1 MLLHR
6 RDWADPMIP
15 TVSVPSIQGRTGE
28 PGSDTSTFEHQARPY
43 RRVRVNGGEQCR
55 CPQSQTIT
63 RSARARS
70 MAHVSGFQSRLRS
83 L

>member
-1 MLLHR
+1 
-6 RDWADPMIP
+6 MIP

-28 PGSDTSTFEHQARPY
+28 PGSDTSTFEHQTRPY
-43 RRVRVNGGEQCR
+43 RRINPSMVGNSAGVQG
-55 CPQSQTIT
+55 QSQTIT